1 MATAIATPY
10 RYSPSPAKSS
20 RRANILLW
28 SAQGLLAAMFIF
40 AGGMKLITPLAALE
54 QQAQMSGMF
63 LRFIGICEF
72 LGALGLILPG
82 LTRIR
87 VVLTPLAAS
96 GLTIIMIGATVVTIA
111 TTGVTMAIMPFVVGV
126 FSALVAIGRWSVTP
140 LRTRA
145 HA

>member
-1 MATAIATPY
+1 
-10 RYSPSPAKSS
+10 
-20 RRANILLW
+20 
-28 SAQGLLAAMFIF
+28 
-40 AGGMKLITPLAALE
+40 
-54 QQAQMSGMF
+54 MF

-87 VVLTPLAAS
+87 TVLTPLAAS

>member
-1 MATAIATPY
+1 
-10 RYSPSPAKSS
+10 
-20 RRANILLW
+20 
-28 SAQGLLAAMFIF
+28 MFIF

-82 LTRIR
+82 LTRTSHRAHAAGR
-87 VVLTPLAAS
+87 VGSHDHHDRRDGRNYRDHWALP
-96 GLTIIMIGATVVTIA
+96 
-111 TTGVTMAIMPFVVGV
+111 MAIMPFVVGV
-126 FSALVAIGRWSVTP
+126 FSALVAIGRWSVAP